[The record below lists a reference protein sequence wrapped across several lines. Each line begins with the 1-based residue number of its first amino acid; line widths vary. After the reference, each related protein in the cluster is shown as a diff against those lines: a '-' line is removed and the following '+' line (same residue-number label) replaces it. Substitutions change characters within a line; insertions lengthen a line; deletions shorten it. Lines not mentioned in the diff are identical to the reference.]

1 MTMGIESQL
10 FGWQHPTRAANVENL
25 RLALMFWLRPEGRAV
40 EAADYDDDRMAWSTW
55 QLFSETD

>member
-40 EAADYDDDRMAWSTW
+40 EAADYDERSNGMVKRGT
-55 QLFSETD
+55 LFGD